1 MTEPRD
7 EHDTQAEAD
16 IEAPP
21 PILGSWNRLYLV
33 VLLNLVLLIVL
44 LYAFRKAFE

>member
-1 MTEPRD
+1 MK
-7 EHDTQAEAD
+7 HDHDDDAQAEAD

-21 PILGSWNRLYLV
+21 PILGSWRRLYFA

-44 LYAFRKAFE
+44 FYAFRKAFE